1 MWIKVFAQ
9 TSIGIMIIVSAGI
22 AGIYY
27 VAKYD
32 NGQSIK
38 NEISSLDKQKTDVE
52 KGIKNLELELQGIQ
66 EVEKVINVMGDKMNE
81 FLKFIPDK
89 MTSSMILNHL
99 NVNAKSA
106 GVELSDIANHDVV
119 AKEEFYEKIKINI
132 TVRGVFTQVLVF
144 LSKLT
149 GLTEIVTIES
159 FVLKEISHKKE
170 LEDEVQMQMEIYGY
184 RYITPI
190 VDTNSIN
197 KGVKK

>member
-9 TSIGIMIIVSAGI
+9 TSLGIMIIISAGI

-27 VAKYD
+27 VAKYN
-32 NGQSIK
+32 NGKSIK
-38 NEISSLDKQKTDVE
+38 SEISSLDRQKKDVE
-52 KGIKNLELELQGIQ
+52 KNIKNLKLELEGIQ
-66 EVEKVINVMGDKMNE
+66 EVEKVMNVMGNKMNE

-89 MTSSMILNHL
+89 MTSLMILNHL
-99 NVNAKSA
+99 NINAKSA
-106 GVELSDIANHDVV
+106 GVELSNIENHDVV
-119 AKEEFYEKIKINI
+119 KKEEFYEKIKINI
-132 TVRGVFTQVLVF
+132 TVKGVFTQILVF

-159 FVLKEISHKKE
+159 FVLKEVPQKKE
-170 LEDEVQMQMEIYGY
+170 LADEVQMQMQIYGY

>member
-27 VAKYD
+27 VTKYD
-32 NGQSIK
+32 NGKSIK
-38 NEISSLDKQKTDVE
+38 SEISGLDTQKKEVE
-52 KGIKNLELELQGIQ
+52 KNIKDLQLELEGIQ
-66 EVEKVINVMGDKMNE
+66 EVEKVMNVMGDKMNE

-99 NVNAKSA
+99 NINAKAA

-119 AKEEFYEKIKINI
+119 GKEEFYEKIKIDI
-132 TVRGVFTQVLVF
+132 TVKGVFTQVLVF

-149 GLTEIVTIES
+149 GLTEIITIES
-159 FVLKEISHKKE
+159 FILKEVSRKKE
-170 LEDEVQMQMEIYGY
+170 LVDEVQMQMEIYGY
-184 RYITPI
+184 RYIAPI
-190 VDTNSIN
+190 VETNNVN

>member
-1 MWIKVFAQ
+1 MWIKIFAQ

-27 VAKYD
+27 VSKYN

-38 NEISSLDKQKTDVE
+38 SEISSLDQQKKDVE
-52 KGIKNLELELQGIQ
+52 KSIKNLELELEGIQ
-66 EVEKVINVMGDKMNE
+66 EVEKVMNVMGDKMNE

-99 NVNAKSA
+99 NINAKSA
-106 GVELSDIANHDVV
+106 GVELSNIANHDVV
-119 AKEEFYEKIKINI
+119 GKEEFYEKIKINI
-132 TVRGVFTQVLVF
+132 TVKGVFTQVLVF

-159 FVLKEISHKKE
+159 FVLKEVPRKKQ
-170 LEDEVQMQMEIYGY
+170 LTGEVQMQMEIYGY

-190 VDTNSIN
+190 VDANSVN

>member
-27 VAKYD
+27 VTKYD

-52 KGIKNLELELQGIQ
+52 KGIKDLELELQGIQ

-119 AKEEFYEKIKINI
+119 GKEEFYEKIKINI
-132 TVRGVFTQVLVF
+132 TVKGVFTQVLVF

-159 FVLKEISHKKE
+159 FVLKEISQKKE

>member
-27 VAKYD
+27 VSKYN

-38 NEISSLDKQKTDVE
+38 SEISSLDQQKKDVE
-52 KGIKNLELELQGIQ
+52 KNIKNLELELEGIQ
-66 EVEKVINVMGDKMNE
+66 EVEKVMNVMGDKMNE

-99 NVNAKSA
+99 NINAKSA

-119 AKEEFYEKIKINI
+119 GKEEFYEKIKINI
-132 TVRGVFTQVLVF
+132 TVKGVFTQVLVF

-159 FVLKEISHKKE
+159 FVLKEVPRQKQ
-170 LEDEVQMQMEIYGY
+170 LTGEVQMQMEIYGY

-190 VDTNSIN
+190 VDANSVN